1 MEAKIVESLIS
12 AKPKAGFFVI
22 TNGEKKKIEE
32 INGDVV
38 VLEDG
43 NEISYAAAS
52 NAIVRYTA
60 KINEKEFQVLY
71 DDYHRISDEQICEG
85 FVVDRFRNAHEGDI
99 IRITDINV
107 IDEHGLHDI
116 KDRKGEIIRQIAGNK
131 FKQEYEITL
140 ATNRKLFKLQREQ
153 FTLLDDRNTKKFF
166 HPRCNFCKQ

>member
-71 DDYHRISDEQICEG
+71 DDYHRISDEQIC
-85 FVVDRFRNAHEGDI
+85 
-99 IRITDINV
+99 
-107 IDEHGLHDI
+107 
-116 KDRKGEIIRQIAGNK
+116 
-131 FKQEYEITL
+131 
-140 ATNRKLFKLQREQ
+140 
-153 FTLLDDRNTKKFF
+153 
-166 HPRCNFCKQ
+166 